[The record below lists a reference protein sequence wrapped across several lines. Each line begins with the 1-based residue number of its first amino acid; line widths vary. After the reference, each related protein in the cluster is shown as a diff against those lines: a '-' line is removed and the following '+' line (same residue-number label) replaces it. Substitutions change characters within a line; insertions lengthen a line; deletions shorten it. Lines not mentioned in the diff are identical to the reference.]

1 MNFSEDMG
9 ILHSLSLKKI
19 MFYGEKV
26 CLRAY
31 RQEDIEIATS
41 LVNDKELKKFLAP
54 GIPFPMSPW
63 EEESW
68 VKSQNGNQNGEYNFA
83 IEDIETKKYI
93 GGCGIHNVNWLTRVA
108 VVGIM
113 IGDKEYWGKGYG
125 TDAMKVLMKFIFED
139 MNINKIRLSHFSFNQ
154 RAKRCY
160 EKCGFHVEGIL
171 KDEIFKEGKYYD
183 EIIMSAFRK

>member
-1 MNFSEDMG
+1 MY
-9 ILHSLSLKKI
+9 
-19 MFYGEKV
+19 YGEKV

-31 RQEDIEIATS
+31 EEKDVPIAVS
-41 LVNDKELKKFLAP
+41 LVNDKELKKFLVT

-68 VKSQNGNQNGEYNFA
+68 IKSQQSNPMGNYNFA
-83 IEDIETKKYI
+83 IEDINTKKYI

-108 VVGIM
+108 TVGIM
-113 IGDKEYWGKGYG
+113 IGDKEYWGKGFG

-139 MNINKIRLSHFSFNQ
+139 MNINKIRLSTFSFNL

-160 EKCGFHVEGIL
+160 EKCGFKVEGVL

-183 EIIMSAFRK
+183 EIVMAAFNKK